1 MVYIPSST
9 YRLQIS
15 PKFKLQE
22 VKQLIPYLKALGIST
37 VYAAPFFP
45 ARPGSEHG
53 YDVVDPHQISP
64 EVGTLD
70 ELQEIAQELKQQG
83 MGWLQDIVPNHMAF
97 HPHNGWLMD
106 VLEKGQKSRFYTFFD
121 INFGHPDFGGK
132 LMVPFL
138 GEALEEVVKQKQ
150 LKLSLEEDGF
160 RINYFDNAYPLS
172 LDSYEDLVQQMKSR
186 LHHEEAAAA
195 LEQQSQQILLATTT
209 DTVNTESWRACK
221 NGLHAA
227 IQQQPELKQAMT
239 QVLESIN
246 EDPNAMLKLLDQQ
259 YYKLCH
265 WQVTEQKINYRR
277 FFTVNDLICLAMERE
292 EVFHHYHQ
300 FIKELCVRQL
310 VQGLRV
316 DHVDGLFDP
325 DTYLERLRQLAGDEV
340 YLVVEKI
347 LEGEENMPE
356 YWPIE
361 GNSGYDFL
369 AWISNLYTD
378 AEGERKLTRLYRRLV
393 PDAATDYEKLVY
405 EKKHFILEHY
415 MQGELQNLL
424 RLLRDT
430 ELLLPDIKEQQ
441 WHLALSAL
449 LASFPVY
456 RIYGHTFPLPPAAM
470 EIVDEAFKIAA
481 RRAPEAKAQL
491 QHLRSLFESDDQD
504 TEERRRHKLYF
515 VMRSQQFTGPL
526 AAKGVEDTT
535 FYNYNRLLS
544 LNEVGNSPDVFN
556 IPRRD
561 FHELMQYRL
570 QTYPHSIN
578 ATATHD
584 TKRGEGS
591 RMRLEVLS
599 ELPDEWEKYVTE
611 WMELAQQHT
620 TPDVP
625 TANDL
630 YFILQTLVGVM
641 PIDGTVDDTLVE
653 RLQEYLV
660 KAFREAK
667 VNTNWSEPNE
677 PYEEAC
683 KNLVQ
688 KLLQEDEAF
697 RASFLP
703 FLKKAAHFGWI
714 YSLCQ
719 TLLKTTCPG
728 VPDVYQGCELW
739 DFSLVDPDNRR
750 PVDYAL
756 RHRMLQDI
764 KAQEQQDSAALLRQL
779 LQEPED
785 GKVKLYLLYK
795 VLNLRQELK
804 PLFDKGN
811 YIPVILS
818 GKHRNHAIAFARQHE
833 GAWCLVVVPR
843 LLTRLASEE
852 ELPLGEQVWED
863 TVLLLPPDAP
873 QQWQNLFGNTPVQ
886 GKQEIPL
893 STLFGS
899 FPVALL
905 TATTT

>member
-1 MVYIPSST
+1 MVYIPSAT

-15 PKFKLQE
+15 PNFKLKE
-22 VKQLIPYLKALGIST
+22 VRQLIPYLKDLGIST
-37 VYAAPFFP
+37 VYAAPFFT

-53 YDVVDPHQISP
+53 YDVIDPQRINP
-64 EVGTLD
+64 DIGTIE
-70 ELQEIAQELKQQG
+70 ELQEIAQELQAQG

-97 HPHNGWLMD
+97 HPQNGWLMD
-106 VLEKGQKSRFYTFFD
+106 VLEQGQKSKFYTFFD
-121 INFGHPDFGGK
+121 VNFGHPDFGGK

-138 GEALEEVVKQKQ
+138 GEPLEKVIEQQQ
-150 LKLSLEEDGF
+150 LKLTLDEKGF
-160 RINYFDNAYPLS
+160 QISYFDSAYPVS
-172 LDSYEDLVQQMKSR
+172 IDSYQDLLQQIGGHAQDSEATAILEKETALVLQAITKDTIDTEGWHR
-186 LHHEEAAAA
+186 CKQALYVAIQQHPTLKKAAAQVLEDINQDSRRLTA
-195 LEQQSQQILLATTT
+195 LLEQQ
-209 DTVNTESWRACK
+209 
-221 NGLHAA
+221 
-227 IQQQPELKQAMT
+227 
-239 QVLESIN
+239 
-246 EDPNAMLKLLDQQ
+246 
-259 YYKLCH
+259 YYVLCH

-292 EVFHHYHQ
+292 EVFHHFHQ
-300 FIKELCVRQL
+300 FIKELCVRKL

-325 DTYLERLRQLAGDEV
+325 DNYLTRLRQLAGEEV

-356 YWPIE
+356 YWPIQ

-393 PDAATDYEKLVY
+393 PDAPLDYEKLVY
-405 EKKHFILEHY
+405 EKKLFILENY

-424 RLLRDT
+424 RLLRETD
-430 ELLLPDIKEQQ
+430 LLLPDTDEQQ
-441 WHLALSAL
+441 WKDALASL

-456 RIYGHTFPLPPAAM
+456 RIYGHEFPLLPGAM
-470 EIVDEAFKIAA
+470 EVVDKAFEIAHK
-481 RRAPEAKAQL
+481 RSPESKAQL
-491 QHLRSLFESDDQD
+491 EHLRTLFESGEQD
-504 TEERRRHKLYF
+504 TEERRRNKLYF

-556 IPRRD
+556 IPRRS

-570 QTYPHSIN
+570 QSYPHSIN

-599 ELPDEWEKYVTE
+599 ELPEEWEQHVTQ
-611 WMELAQQHT
+611 WMELAQQHIAS
-620 TPDVP
+620 DGP

-641 PIDGTVDDTLVE
+641 PIDGRVDDTLVE
-653 RLQEYLV
+653 RVQEYLV

-677 PYEEAC
+677 AYEDAA

-697 RASFLP
+697 MASFKP
-703 FLKKAAHFGWI
+703 FLQRLAHFGWL

-750 PVDYAL
+750 PVDYEL
-756 RHRMLQDI
+756 RRQFLNDI
-764 KAQEQQDSAALLRQL
+764 KAQEQRDSGALLQQL
-779 LQEPED
+779 LQQPED

-804 PLFDKGN
+804 ALFDNGN
-811 YIPVILS
+811 YVPLTLT
-818 GKHRNHAIAFARQHE
+818 GKYSHHAIAFARHDEQ
-833 GAWCLVVVPR
+833 AWCVVVVPR
-843 LLTRLASEE
+843 LLVGMVDEE
-852 ELPLGEQVWED
+852 QLPLGQEVWED
-863 TVLLLPPDAP
+863 TAVVLPTGAP
-873 QQWQNLFGNTPVQ
+873 QQWKHLFSNTQVQ
-886 GKQEIPL
+886 GQEQIPL
-893 STLFGS
+893 ATLFES

-905 TATTT
+905 TSKIA